1 MPASHCHPSPSDLKQ
16 RWAVLALFLCLAG
29 AVGCAGGGR
38 AGGAGDGGAASGGGG
53 GGLVAASAAYE
64 AGDFAGAYR
73 AAAPLADDRGPTG
86 AEAAYLAGLCAR
98 RLNRDA
104 AAERHLRRAT
114 QARDATLAGDAGA
127 ALGLLYSEQ
136 SRYASAVHALE
147 SAAPLLAG
155 EDRAQAYYYLAAAQ
169 QKLGRAAE
177 ARTHFRLARKTT
189 QDDALRDEIDRQMA
203 ATGWTVQTGAYRDA
217 DNARQAA
224 RELGA
229 RVRGAAPRLVTAD
242 DGRGG
247 TLHLVQIGTFTT
259 HDSARRFA
267 AQLGRDAVI
276 VPIQR

>member
-1 MPASHCHPSPSDLKQ
+1 MRRIGL
-16 RWAVLALFLCLAG
+16 LILLLCLAG

-53 GGLVAASAAYE
+53 GGGGLVAASAAYE

-73 AAAPLADDRGPTG
+73 AAAPLADGRGPAG

-136 SRYASAVHALE
+136 GRYASAVRALE

-189 QDDALRDEIDRQMA
+189 QDDALRGEIDRQMA